1 MRKLNCLSVL
11 LAAALLSCG
20 GGEHSHEGEE
30 KGEEKHETHAGEVV
44 IHEHQIK
51 ELGIKVDT
59 VRTGAF
65 SEVIAVSGE
74 VMPAQGGQMMV
85 VAKTSGIVEFSKNL
99 QLGVAVSKGQSL
111 GHISAKDMQGG
122 DPTSQAAIAYNN
134 AKEELERI
142 TPLYEAR
149 IVGAREYRDAKQAFE
164 LAKDA
169 YLGESRGSV
178 LGSPMSGVVNS
189 LLVENGTY
197 VQAGTAVASVS
208 ETERLTLKAY
218 LPQRYFSLFPTI
230 VSANFLLSYCPET
243 FELSAL
249 DGRKLTASN
258 AASTTDGYV
267 PVMFD
272 FKNDGR
278 IVPGSYAQVYLLGAE
293 RSNVVSVPLSAVT
306 EEQGYYFV
314 YVKAHEEHF
323 EKRRVELGQQN
334 GAAVEIKSGL
344 KPGESVVVEGAV
356 LVKLAANTGAIP
368 EGHHHH

>member
-1 MRKLNCLSVL
+1 MRKLNYLSVL
-11 LAAALLSCG
+11 LAVVLLSCG

-30 KGEEKHETHAGEVV
+30 KGEETHETHAGEVV
-44 IHEHQIK
+44 MHDHQIK

-59 VRTGAF
+59 VRTGTF
-65 SEVIAVSGE
+65 SEVIPVSGE
-74 VMPAQGGQMMV
+74 IMPAQGGQMMV
-85 VAKTSGIVEFSKNL
+85 VAKTSGIVEFSQNL
-99 QLGVAVSKGQSL
+99 QLGVSVRKGQSL
-111 GHISAKDMQGG
+111 GHVSSKGIQGG
-122 DPTSQAAIAYNN
+122 DPANQAAIAYNN
-134 AKEELERI
+134 AKAELERL

-169 YLGESRGSV
+169 YMGESKGSV
-178 LGSPMSGVVNS
+178 LDCPMSGVVNS

-218 LPQRYFSLFPTI
+218 LPQRYFSLLPTI
-230 VSANFLLSYCPET
+230 AGANFSLSYCSNT

-278 IVPGSYAQVYLLGAE
+278 IVPGSYAQVYLLGSE
-293 RSNVVSVPLSAVT
+293 CSNVVSVPLDAVT

-314 YVKAHEEHF
+314 YVMVQKEHF

-334 GAAVEIKSGL
+334 GATVEIKSGL
-344 KPGESVVVEGAV
+344 KPGECVVVEGAV